1 MFLDDELL
9 KICEAIEI
17 SANQDIQELNKILYR
32 KCEDY
37 YKSKINPMQMS
48 PKDVKVI
55 LDRTFNLFDS
65 FVRMALKS
73 EKSHVKIL
81 GKLFKEFTFKKQ
93 FLSNEKMN
101 KIYNKL

>member
-9 KICEAIEI
+9 KMCEIADAGKPELVQKLNVDIC
-17 SANQDIQELNKILYR
+17 K

-37 YKSKINPMQMS
+37 YKTGLNELSTRKEIKIR
-48 PKDVKVI
+48 
-55 LDRTFNLFDS
+55 LDKTFNLFDS

-73 EKSHVKIL
+73 KDPKVNIL
-81 GKLFKEFTFKKQ
+81 GELFKKHTFKKQ

-101 KIYNKL
+101 DIYKKL

>member
-9 KICEAIEI
+9 KMCGISDAGKPELVQKLNVDIC
-17 SANQDIQELNKILYR
+17 K

-37 YKSKINPMQMS
+37 YKTGLNELSTGKEIKIR
-48 PKDVKVI
+48 
-55 LDRTFNLFDS
+55 LDKTFNLFDS

-73 EKSHVKIL
+73 EDFQTRTL
-81 GKLFKEFTFKKQ
+81 GELFKKYTFKKQ

-101 KIYNKL
+101 EIYNKL